1 MLTPTGMNAGL
12 DPAGRRVRI
21 LIADDYPAIRKVVRI
36 TLERNPRFEVCGE
49 AVDGAKAIEEAQRL
63 KPDVVVMNIS
73 MPVLNGYEAAR
84 TIKSTLPGTAIV
96 ILSGNADRR
105 FIEEAQKIGVQGYI
119 AKTEAGRGL
128 IKAIDA
134 AVVGD
139 EFVLLT

>member
-1 MLTPTGMNAGL
+1 MFKRAGV
-12 DPAGRRVRI
+12 DANRMDHRIRI
-21 LIADDYPAIRKVVRI
+21 LIADDYAAIRRVVRS

-63 KPDVVVMNIS
+63 KPDVVIMNIS

-84 TIKSTLPGTAIV
+84 KIKSSLPGTAIV

-105 FIEEAQKIGVQGYI
+105 FIDEARRIGVEAYV
-119 AKTEAGRGL
+119 AKTEAGKGL
-128 IKAIDA
+128 VKAIDA

-139 EFVLLT
+139 DFVLLT